1 MRPKGNGRSSRL
13 HAGAVRSVQGVDH
26 KHQEDILEGVGP
38 AQCIA
43 RFAVGRHIGRVY
55 RDDGGTHYITID
67 RELALGRWQE
77 LSEAHGHLMSKLRV
91 KACVGGPQD
100 LALFSDRRN
109 QSDLFSFGSAVA

>member
-1 MRPKGNGRSSRL
+1 MRPKGNGSNKRLASRAARSAR
-13 HAGAVRSVQGVDH
+13 GTGH
-26 KHQEDILEGVGP
+26 KHQENILEGVGP

-43 RFAVGRHIGRVY
+43 RIAVGRHTGRVY

-109 QSDLFSFGSAVA
+109 QPDLFSFGPMGA